1 MKHVFCE
8 FALVLAFLFHS
19 PSYSCAKFAYIYIY
33 TVYIYIIIYN
43 IYICYFC
50 RCFRHVLHQ
59 HFLQPRPGQE
69 ARFQQPSSLGMDPE
83 GKAVTHRDTPRHT
96 ATHHDTPRHT
106 RKTKTSSRKDQE
118 SVEERV
124 EIRVEIT

>member
-1 MKHVFCE
+1 MKHLFCE

-33 TVYIYIIIYN
+33 SIYIILY

-96 ATHHDTPRHT
+96 
-106 RKTKTSSRKDQE
+106 RKTKTSRLRKDQE